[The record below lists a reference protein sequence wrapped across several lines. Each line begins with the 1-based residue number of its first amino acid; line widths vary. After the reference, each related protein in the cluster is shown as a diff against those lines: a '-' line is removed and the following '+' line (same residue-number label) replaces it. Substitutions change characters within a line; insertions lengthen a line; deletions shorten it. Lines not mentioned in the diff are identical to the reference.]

1 MINFV
6 QAICSQ
12 IVGKQ
17 IQTSSPKWMS
27 VFYFIHFAY
36 IGRMELDRVKYWTNV
51 SDYDLETAE
60 AMYSTGRWLYVG
72 FMCHQTLEKIF
83 KAYWCSKKEENAP
96 MSHNLLNI
104 AQACGLNAL
113 FSSEQ
118 IMFISEIM
126 PLNIEARYP
135 SYKEAVG
142 KGLNQEKCQE
152 LVNKTRELQQWIKDR
167 L

>member
-1 MINFV
+1 MGTLRRHLF
-6 QAICSQ
+6 S
-12 IVGKQ
+12 
-17 IQTSSPKWMS
+17 KWMP
-27 VFYFIHFAY
+27 VFYFIHFVY
-36 IGRMELDRVKYWTNV
+36 ICSMELDRVKYWTDV
-51 SDYDLETAE
+51 SEYDLETAE

-113 FSSEQ
+113 FSGEQ

-142 KGLNQEKCQE
+142 KGLNQEKCRE
-152 LVNKTRELQQWIKDR
+152 LVDKTRELQQWIKDR